1 MFDRHFG
8 FGDDFGLFA
17 RLQCIGF
24 GLQSGNT
31 ILDFLQSGFRLSAG
45 HGFDR
50 KVREGVRIFDDE
62 PVALAAQTVVLVLA
76 GLPQVR

>member
-1 MFDRHFG
+1 LLAAQRRHTI
-8 FGDDFGLFA
+8 GDHPQGEALA
-17 RLQCIGF
+17 YISSRIQG
-24 GLQSGNT
+24 
-31 ILDFLQSGFRLSAG
+31 
-45 HGFDR
+45 